1 MDASILNGP
10 KPLKVLVI
18 QILKWRWHL
27 RACLF
32 GMACLFSHLS
42 GAQTGAQ
49 TPTGSFS
56 LTDDR
61 GRVVVIDKAP
71 QRVVTLLPS
80 LGEIVCE
87 LKACERLVGVDR
99 YSNWPE
105 RVKSLPKLGGLDDT
119 QLESLV
125 KLKPDLVLLARSSR
139 VTQRLEAMGIQVVAL
154 EPQNQAD
161 MQRVIQLIAGALHL
175 SNAPDRSAMLW
186 QSIQRKLDAAA
197 AHVPKSAQGARIY
210 FEAGSGYFAAG
221 EASYIGE
228 TLKRL
233 GLVNVV
239 GANMGAF
246 PQVNPEF
253 VVKANPQI
261 IFMGERATTDLQARP
276 GWGRIEALQQHKI
289 CSFTPVQSDI
299 IVRSGPRIPEAA
311 ELMVACLQRMYP
323 E

>member
-1 MDASILNGP
+1 MHIKALKAGRVVLSAALCAVFFGIMLSVHSANAQQSASPDRL
-10 KPLKVLVI
+10 
-18 QILKWRWHL
+18 
-27 RACLF
+27 
-32 GMACLFSHLS
+32 
-42 GAQTGAQ
+42 
-49 TPTGSFS
+49 TPFS

-61 GRVVVIDKAP
+61 GRVVVIEKAP
-71 QRVVTLLPS
+71 QRVITLLPS

-87 LKACERLVGVDR
+87 LKACELLVGVDR

-119 QLESLV
+119 QLEALV

-139 VTQRLEAMGIQVVAL
+139 VTQRLESMGIKVVAL
-154 EPQNQAD
+154 EPQSQED
-161 MQRVIQLIAGALHL
+161 MHRVIQHIAGALHL
-175 SNAPDRSAMLW
+175 PNAKDRADNLW
-186 QSIQRKLDAAA
+186 QSIQQKLDVAAA
-197 AHVPKSAQGARIY
+197 RVPPSAKGARIY

-239 GANMGAF
+239 TPAMGSF

-261 IFMGERATTDLQARP
+261 IFMGERAATDLKNRP
-276 GWGRIEALQQHKI
+276 GWARIDAIQQQRI
-289 CSFTPVQSDI
+289 CSFSPAQSDI
-299 IVRSGPRIPEAA
+299 VVRSGPRIPEAA
-311 ELMVACLQRMYP
+311 DLMVACLKRLYP
-323 E
+323 ASP

>member
-1 MDASILNGP
+1 MRFVLRQMLKLMVASMALSASLW
-10 KPLKVLVI
+10 PLMSTAQNASTAKVLE
-18 QILKWRWHL
+18 
-27 RACLF
+27 
-32 GMACLFSHLS
+32 
-42 GAQTGAQ
+42 
-49 TPTGSFS
+49 PFS

-71 QRVVTLLPS
+71 RRIVTLLPS

-87 LKACERLVGVDR
+87 LQACERLVGVDR

-105 RVKSLPKLGGLDDT
+105 RVKSLPKLGGIDDT
-119 QLESLV
+119 QLEALV

-139 VTQRLEAMGIQVVAL
+139 VTQRLESMGIKVVAL
-154 EPQNQAD
+154 EPQNQED
-161 MQRVIQLIAGALHL
+161 MRRVIQLIAGALHL
-175 SNAPDRSAMLW
+175 PQHQERAQFVWQNIQQKLEVAALRVPDKAKGM
-186 QSIQRKLDAAA
+186 
-197 AHVPKSAQGARIY
+197 RIY

-239 GANMGAF
+239 TPAMGAF

-261 IFMGERATTDLQARP
+261 IFMGERTATDLKSRP
-276 GWGRIEALQQHKI
+276 GWQRIEAISQQKI
-289 CSFTPVQSDI
+289 CAFTPEQSDI

-311 ELMVACLQRMYP
+311 DLMVACLKRIFP

>member
-1 MDASILNGP
+1 MA
-10 KPLKVLVI
+10 VL
-18 QILKWRWHL
+18 
-27 RACLF
+27 ACMLPF
-32 GMACLFSHLS
+32 SSMAQKGS
-42 GAQTGAQ
+42 
-49 TPTGSFS
+49 GSFT

-61 GRVVVIDKAP
+61 GRVIVIDKAP
-71 QRVVTLLPS
+71 QRIITLLPS

-87 LKACERLVGVDR
+87 LQACERLVGVDR

-105 RVKSLPKLGGLDDT
+105 RVQSLPKLGGIDDT
-119 QLESLV
+119 QLEALV

-139 VTQRLEAMGIQVVAL
+139 VTQRLESMGIQVVAL

-161 MQRVIQLIAGALHL
+161 MRRVIQLIAGALHL
-175 SNAPDRSAMLW
+175 PQSQERAQALW
-186 QSIQRKLDAAA
+186 QNIQQKLDAAA
-197 AHVPKSAQGARIY
+197 LRVPAKAKGMRIY

-239 GANMGAF
+239 TPSMGAF

-261 IFMGERATTDLQARP
+261 IFMGERTATDLQSRP
-276 GWGRIEALQQHKI
+276 GWNRIDAIAQQRI
-289 CSFTPVQSDI
+289 CSFTPAQSDV
-299 IVRSGPRIPEAA
+299 IVRSGPRIPDAA
-311 ELMVACLQRMYP
+311 ELMVACLRRIFP

>member
-1 MDASILNGP
+1 MMAMKLVR
-10 KPLKVLVI
+10 PLVL
-18 QILKWRWHL
+18 
-27 RACLF
+27 A
-32 GMACLFSHLS
+32 
-42 GAQTGAQ
+42 GAMLAGAGVGLIAQAQQTETSKSVQA
-49 TPTGSFS
+49 FH

-61 GRVVVIDKAP
+61 GRMVVIDKAP
-71 QRVVTLLPS
+71 QRVITLLPS
-80 LGEIVCE
+80 IGEIVCE
-87 LKACERLVGVDR
+87 LQACDLLVGVDR

-105 RVKSLPKLGGLDDT
+105 RVKSLPQLGGLDDN

-139 VTQRLEAMGIQVVAL
+139 VTQRLESMGIKVVAL
-154 EPQNQAD
+154 EPQSQED
-161 MQRVIQLIAGALHL
+161 MHRVIQLIAGALHL
-175 SNAPDRSAMLW
+175 PNAKERAETLW
-186 QSIQRKLDAAA
+186 QSIQQKLDAAA
-197 AHVPKSAQGARIY
+197 LRVPAQAKGARIY

-239 GANMGAF
+239 TANMGAF

-261 IFMGERATTDLQARP
+261 IFMGERSASNLPSRP
-276 GWGRIEALQQHKI
+276 GWQRIEAIQQQRI
-289 CSFTPVQSDI
+289 CSFPAAQSDI

-311 ELMVACLQRMYP
+311 ELMVACLKRLYP
-323 E
+323 A

>member
-1 MDASILNGP
+1 MLMTALQFLRVILAGPAYALALLGAISMAPHALAQNAASPQSI
-10 KPLKVLVI
+10 
-18 QILKWRWHL
+18 
-27 RACLF
+27 
-32 GMACLFSHLS
+32 
-42 GAQTGAQ
+42 
-49 TPTGSFS
+49 TPYQ

-61 GRVVVIDKAP
+61 GRMVVIDKAP
-71 QRVVTLLPS
+71 QRVITLLPS

-87 LKACERLVGVDR
+87 LKACDLLVGVDR

-119 QLESLV
+119 QLEALV

-139 VTQRLEAMGIQVVAL
+139 VTQRLESMGIKVVAL
-154 EPQNQAD
+154 EPQSQED
-161 MQRVIQLIAGALHL
+161 MYRVIQHIAGALHL
-175 SNAPDRSAMLW
+175 PNAKERAETLW
-186 QSIQRKLDAAA
+186 QSIQQKLDTAAVR
-197 AHVPKSAQGARIY
+197 VPKAAKGARIY
-210 FEAGSGYFAAG
+210 FEAGTGYFAAG

-239 GANMGAF
+239 TPAMGSF

-261 IFMGERATTDLQARP
+261 IFMGERAATDLKTRP
-276 GWGRIEALQQHKI
+276 GWQRIEAIQQQKI
-289 CSFTPVQSDI
+289 CSFTPDQSDI
-299 IVRSGPRIPEAA
+299 VVRSGPRIPEAA
-311 ELMVACLQRMYP
+311 ELMVACLKRIYP

>member
-1 MDASILNGP
+1 MSFAFSLSWKFAATCMALWACMLPSIS
-10 KPLKVLVI
+10 
-18 QILKWRWHL
+18 
-27 RACLF
+27 
-32 GMACLFSHLS
+32 MAQNAATSQ
-42 GAQTGAQ
+42 ATAPY
-49 TPTGSFS
+49 T

-71 QRVVTLLPS
+71 QRIITLLPS

-87 LKACERLVGVDR
+87 LQACDRLVGVDR
-99 YSNWPE
+99 YSNWPD
-105 RVKSLPKLGGLDDT
+105 RVKSLPQLGGIDDT
-119 QLESLV
+119 QLEALI
-125 KLKPDLVLLARSSR
+125 KLKPDLVLLARSAR
-139 VTQRLEAMGIQVVAL
+139 VTQRLESMGIKVVAL
-154 EPQNQAD
+154 EPQNQED
-161 MQRVIQLIAGALHL
+161 MRRVIQLIAGALHL
-175 SNAPDRSAMLW
+175 PQPQDRAQALW
-186 QSIQRKLDAAA
+186 QSIQNKLEAAA
-197 AHVPKSAQGARIY
+197 LRVPAKAKGMRIY

-239 GANMGAF
+239 TPAMGAF

-261 IFMGERATTDLQARP
+261 IFMGERTATDLKSRP
-276 GWGRIEALQQHKI
+276 GWPRIEAIAQQRI
-289 CSFTPVQSDI
+289 CAFPPAQADI

-311 ELMVACLQRMYP
+311 DLMVACLKRLFP

>member
-1 MDASILNGP
+1 MQNGA
-10 KPLKVLVI
+10 LKLVRVM
-18 QILKWRWHL
+18 LAGVAMW
-27 RACLF
+27 AGSA
-32 GMACLFSHLS
+32 GMLLLGPNAL
-42 GAQTGAQ
+42 AQNTTAPF
-49 TPTGSFS
+49 T

-61 GRVVVIDKAP
+61 GRVVVIEKAP
-71 QRVVTLLPS
+71 QRVITLLPS

-87 LKACERLVGVDR
+87 LKACELLVGVDR

-105 RVKSLPKLGGLDDT
+105 RVKTLPKLGGLDDT
-119 QLESLV
+119 QLEALV

-139 VTQRLEAMGIQVVAL
+139 VTQRLESMGIKVIAL
-154 EPQNQAD
+154 EPQSQED
-161 MQRVIQLIAGALHL
+161 MHRVIQQIAGALHL
-175 SNAPDRSAMLW
+175 PNSKERAELLW
-186 QSIQRKLDAAA
+186 QSIQQKLEVAAA
-197 AHVPKSAQGARIY
+197 RVPKTAKGARIY

-239 GANMGAF
+239 TPSMGSF

-261 IFMGERATTDLQARP
+261 IFMGERAATDLKTRP
-276 GWGRIEALQQHKI
+276 GWNRIESIQQQKI
-289 CSFTPVQSDI
+289 CSFTPDQSDI
-299 IVRSGPRIPEAA
+299 VVRSGPRIPEAA
-311 ELMVACLQRMYP
+311 ELMVACLKRIYP

>member
-1 MDASILNGP
+1 MR
-10 KPLKVLVI
+10 LKLSHG
-18 QILKWRWHL
+18 LKWMG
-27 RACLF
+27 ACMLIGA
-32 GMACLFSHLS
+32 GMFAVILPSMS
-42 GAQTGAQ
+42 SAQASSSSQ
-49 TPTGSFS
+49 ASSPFS

-61 GRVVVIDKAP
+61 GRRVVIDKAP
-71 QRVVTLLPS
+71 QRIVTLLPS

-87 LKACERLVGVDR
+87 LQACERLVGVDR
-99 YSNWPE
+99 YSNWPD
-105 RVKSLPKLGGLDDT
+105 RVKSLPQLGGIDDT

-139 VTQRLEAMGIQVVAL
+139 VTQRLESMGITVVAL
-154 EPQNQAD
+154 EPQNQED
-161 MQRVIQLIAGALHL
+161 MRRVIQLIAGALHL
-175 SNAPDRSAMLW
+175 PQPQERAVALW
-186 QSIQRKLDAAA
+186 QSIQQKLDTAASR
-197 AHVPKSAQGARIY
+197 VPANAKGMRIY

-239 GANMGAF
+239 TPSMGAF

-261 IFMGERATTDLQARP
+261 IFMGERTATDLKNRP
-276 GWGRIEALQQHKI
+276 GWQRIEAIAQQRI
-289 CSFTPVQSDI
+289 CAFTPAQSDI

-311 ELMVACLQRMYP
+311 DLMVACLKRMFP

>member
-1 MDASILNGP
+1 MNVMLMTALKFLRLMLAGAACYALTAHATSI
-10 KPLKVLVI
+10 
-18 QILKWRWHL
+18 
-27 RACLF
+27 
-32 GMACLFSHLS
+32 
-42 GAQTGAQ
+42 
-49 TPTGSFS
+49 SFT

-71 QRVVTLLPS
+71 QRVISLLPS

-87 LKACERLVGVDR
+87 LKACDLLVGVDR

-105 RVKSLPKLGGLDDT
+105 RVRSLPKLGGLDDT
-119 QLESLV
+119 QLEALV

-139 VTQRLEAMGIQVVAL
+139 VTQRLESLGIKVVAL
-154 EPQNQAD
+154 EPQSQED
-161 MQRVIQLIAGALHL
+161 MHRVIQHIAGALHL
-175 SNAPDRSAMLW
+175 PNAKERADRLW
-186 QSIQRKLDAAA
+186 QSIQQKLDTAAA
-197 AHVPKSAQGARIY
+197 RVPKLAKGARIY

-239 GANMGAF
+239 TPAMGSF

-261 IFMGERATTDLQARP
+261 IFMGERAATDLKTRP
-276 GWGRIEALQQHKI
+276 GWQRIEAIQQHKI
-289 CSFTPVQSDI
+289 CSFSPDQSDI
-299 IVRSGPRIPEAA
+299 VVRSGPRMPEAA
-311 ELMVACLQRMYP
+311 DLMVACLKRLYP

>member
-1 MDASILNGP
+1 MAALACML
-10 KPLKVLVI
+10 PLSS
-18 QILKWRWHL
+18 
-27 RACLF
+27 
-32 GMACLFSHLS
+32 MAQKGS
-42 GAQTGAQ
+42 
-49 TPTGSFS
+49 GSFT

-61 GRVVVIDKAP
+61 GRVIVIDKAP
-71 QRVVTLLPS
+71 QRIITLLPS

-87 LKACERLVGVDR
+87 LQACDRLVGVDR

-105 RVKSLPKLGGLDDT
+105 RVQSLPKLGGIDDT
-119 QLESLV
+119 QLEALV

-139 VTQRLEAMGIQVVAL
+139 VTQRLESMGIQVVAL

-161 MQRVIQLIAGALHL
+161 MRRVIQLIAGALHL
-175 SNAPDRSAMLW
+175 PQSQERAQALW
-186 QSIQRKLDAAA
+186 QNIQQKLDAAA
-197 AHVPKSAQGARIY
+197 LRVPAKAKGMRIY

-228 TLKRL
+228 TLRRL

-239 GANMGAF
+239 TPSMGAF

-261 IFMGERATTDLQARP
+261 IFMGERTATDLQSRP
-276 GWGRIEALQQHKI
+276 GWNRIDAIAQQRI
-289 CSFTPVQSDI
+289 CSFTPAQSDI
-299 IVRSGPRIPEAA
+299 IVRSGPRIPDAA
-311 ELMVACLQRMYP
+311 ELMVACLRRIFP

>member
-1 MDASILNGP
+1 MQNGA
-10 KPLKVLVI
+10 LKLV
-18 QILKWRWHL
+18 QVMLAGVVMW
-27 RACLF
+27 AGSA
-32 GMACLFSHLS
+32 GMLLLAPNAL
-42 GAQTGAQ
+42 AQNTTAPF
-49 TPTGSFS
+49 T

-61 GRVVVIDKAP
+61 GRVVVVEKAP
-71 QRVVTLLPS
+71 QRIITLLPS

-87 LKACERLVGVDR
+87 LKACDLLVGVDR

-105 RVKSLPKLGGLDDT
+105 RVKTLPKLGGLDDT
-119 QLESLV
+119 QLEALV

-139 VTQRLEAMGIQVVAL
+139 VTQRLESMGIKVVAL
-154 EPQNQAD
+154 EPQSLED
-161 MQRVIQLIAGALHL
+161 MHRVIQQIAGALHL
-175 SNAPDRSAMLW
+175 PNSKERAELLW
-186 QSIQRKLDAAA
+186 QSIQRKLEVAAA
-197 AHVPKSAQGARIY
+197 RVPKTAKGARIY

-239 GANMGAF
+239 TPSMGSF

-261 IFMGERATTDLQARP
+261 IFMSERAATDLKSRP
-276 GWGRIEALQQHKI
+276 GWNRIEAIQQHRI
-289 CSFTPVQSDI
+289 CSFTPDQSDI
-299 IVRSGPRIPEAA
+299 VVRSGPRIPEAA
-311 ELMVACLQRMYP
+311 ELMVACLKRIYP

>member
-1 MDASILNGP
+1 MKFVRTLTLA
-10 KPLKVLVI
+10 
-18 QILKWRWHL
+18 
-27 RACLF
+27 
-32 GMACLFSHLS
+32 
-42 GAQTGAQ
+42 GALLAGSWAVPMTQAQQTETSKAVQ
-49 TPTGSFS
+49 AFQ

-87 LKACERLVGVDR
+87 LQTCELLVGVDR

-119 QLESLV
+119 QLEALV

-139 VTQRLEAMGIQVVAL
+139 VTQRLESMGIKVVAL
-154 EPQNQAD
+154 EPQSQED
-161 MQRVIQLIAGALHL
+161 MHRVIQLIAGALHL
-175 SNAPDRSAMLW
+175 PNAKERAETLW
-186 QSIQRKLDAAA
+186 QSIQQKLDAAA
-197 AHVPKSAQGARIY
+197 LRVPAQAKGARIY

-239 GANMGAF
+239 AANMGAF

-261 IFMGERATTDLQARP
+261 IFMGERSASNLPSRP
-276 GWGRIEALQQHKI
+276 GWQRIEAIQQQRI
-289 CSFTPVQSDI
+289 CSFPAAQSDI

-311 ELMVACLQRMYP
+311 ELMVACLKRLYP
-323 E
+323 A

>member
-1 MDASILNGP
+1 MRLVLRQMLKLMAASMALSAILW
-10 KPLKVLVI
+10 PLMSTAQNASTAKVLE
-18 QILKWRWHL
+18 
-27 RACLF
+27 
-32 GMACLFSHLS
+32 
-42 GAQTGAQ
+42 
-49 TPTGSFS
+49 PFS

-71 QRVVTLLPS
+71 RRIVTLLPS

-87 LKACERLVGVDR
+87 LQACERLVGVDR

-105 RVKSLPKLGGLDDT
+105 RVKSLPKLGGIDDT
-119 QLESLV
+119 QLEALV
-125 KLKPDLVLLARSSR
+125 KLNPDLVLLARSSR
-139 VTQRLEAMGIQVVAL
+139 VTQRLESMGIKVVAL
-154 EPQNQAD
+154 EPQNQED
-161 MQRVIQLIAGALHL
+161 MRRVIQLIAGALHL
-175 SNAPDRSAMLW
+175 PQYQERAQFVW
-186 QSIQRKLDAAA
+186 QNIQQKLDVAALR
-197 AHVPKSAQGARIY
+197 VPDKAKGMRIY

-239 GANMGAF
+239 TPAMGAF

-261 IFMGERATTDLQARP
+261 IFMGERTATDLKSRP
-276 GWGRIEALQQHKI
+276 GWQRIEAISQQKI
-289 CSFTPVQSDI
+289 CAFTPEQSDI

-311 ELMVACLQRMYP
+311 DFMVACLKRIFP

>member
-1 MDASILNGP
+1 MPSWMSHS
-10 KPLKVLVI
+10 LKFANVCTAVL
-18 QILKWRWHL
+18 
-27 RACLF
+27 ACMLPF
-32 GMACLFSHLS
+32 SSMAQKGS
-42 GAQTGAQ
+42 
-49 TPTGSFS
+49 GSFT

-61 GRVVVIDKAP
+61 GRVIVIDKAP
-71 QRVVTLLPS
+71 QRIITLLPS

-87 LKACERLVGVDR
+87 LQACERLVGVDR

-105 RVKSLPKLGGLDDT
+105 RVQSLPKLGGIDDT
-119 QLESLV
+119 QLEALV

-139 VTQRLEAMGIQVVAL
+139 VTQRLESMGIQVVAL

-161 MQRVIQLIAGALHL
+161 MRRVIQLIAGALHL
-175 SNAPDRSAMLW
+175 PQSQERAQALW
-186 QSIQRKLDAAA
+186 QNIQQKLDAAA
-197 AHVPKSAQGARIY
+197 LRVPAKAKGMRIY

-228 TLKRL
+228 TLRRL

-239 GANMGAF
+239 TPSMGAF

-261 IFMGERATTDLQARP
+261 IFMGERTATDLQSRP
-276 GWGRIEALQQHKI
+276 GWNRIDAIAQQRI
-289 CSFTPVQSDI
+289 CSFTPAQSDI
-299 IVRSGPRIPEAA
+299 IVRSGPRIPDAA
-311 ELMVACLQRMYP
+311 ELMVACLRRIFP